1 MAGTL
6 SFWLP
11 ETNNQAMTSTVEEFE
26 RKYAHLIGKKFE
38 DEKDEISETENP
50 GFQDE
55 EL

>member
-26 RKYAHLIGKKFE
+26 RKYAHLIGNKFE